1 MAGRLTG
8 KTALVTGAGS
18 GIGRAIA
25 DRFVAEGARVVYADR
40 DAAAAAAAAASAS
53 AVVTADSAIALTVD
67 IADESSVAAGF
78 AALVARGAVPDVVV
92 ANAGVQLFGHDA
104 KVADVALETWNRTI
118 AVNLTGTFL
127 TVKHA
132 VRAMLA
138 AGGGGSVIVTGS
150 PTGLN
155 GEGAD
160 FAAYSSTKGGVH
172 ALVRATAM
180 AYARDGIR
188 ANTVVPGYTETA
200 LVQAISGDPESR
212 AAIVSRTPLGRAGT
226 PDDVTGIMVYLASDE
241 SSYAT
246 GALFRVDGGMTS
258 L

>member
-1 MAGRLTG
+1 MTARLTG
-8 KTALVTGAGS
+8 RTALVTGAGA
-18 GIGRAIA
+18 GIGRAIS

-40 DAAAAAAAAASAS
+40 DAAAAAGAADAAG
-53 AVVTADSAIALTVD
+53 DGAIALTVD
-67 IADESSVAAGF
+67 IADESSVEAGY
-78 AALVARGAVPDVVV
+78 ADLAARGASPDVVV

-104 KVADVALETWNRTI
+104 KVAEVSLETWNRTVS
-118 AVNLTGTFL
+118 VNLTGTFL
-127 TVKHA
+127 TIKHA

-138 AGGGGSVIVTGS
+138 GGGGSIIATGS

-160 FAAYSSTKGGVH
+160 FAAYSSTKGGIH

-188 ANTVVPGYTETA
+188 VNTVVPGYTETS
-200 LVQAISGDPESR
+200 LVSTISGDPSAR
-212 AAIVSRTPLGRAGT
+212 AAIVSRTPLGRPGT

-241 SSYAT
+241 SAYAT
-246 GALFRVDGGMTS
+246 GAVFRVDGGMTS

>member
-1 MAGRLTG
+1 MTARLTG
-8 KTALVTGAGS
+8 RTALVTGAGA

-40 DAAAAAAAAASAS
+40 DAVAAAGAADAAG
-53 AVVTADSAIALTVD
+53 DRAIALTVD
-67 IADESSVAAGF
+67 IADEPSVAAGF
-78 AALVARGAVPDVVV
+78 ADLASRGATPDVVV

-104 KVADVALETWNRTI
+104 KVADVSLETWNRTVS
-118 AVNLTGTFL
+118 VNLTGTFL
-127 TVKHA
+127 TIKHA

-138 AGGGGSVIVTGS
+138 GGGGSIIATGS

-160 FAAYSSTKGGVH
+160 FAAYSSTKGGIH

-188 ANTVVPGYTETA
+188 VNTVVPGYTETS
-200 LVQAISGDPESR
+200 LVSTISGDPAAR
-212 AAIVSRTPLGRAGT
+212 AAIVSRTPLGRPGT
-226 PDDVTGIMVYLASDE
+226 PDDVTGIVVYLASDE
-241 SSYAT
+241 SAYAT
-246 GALFRVDGGMTS
+246 GAVFRVDGGMTS